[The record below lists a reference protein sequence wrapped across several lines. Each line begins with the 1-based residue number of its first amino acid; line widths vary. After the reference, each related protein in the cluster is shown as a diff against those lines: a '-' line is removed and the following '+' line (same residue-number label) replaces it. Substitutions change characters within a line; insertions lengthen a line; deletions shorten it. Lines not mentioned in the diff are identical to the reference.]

1 MFALTQ
7 EGAFTEAM
15 KLFWKIHPARLANLQ
30 AMSLLAGSNFLHRML
45 WKYQGWLQG
54 FNGGPLRQ
62 PTMRLVDRQLRP
74 LRGALEQCGLNPWPE
89 PDGDFFVGRNPA

>member
-1 MFALTQ
+1 
-7 EGAFTEAM
+7 
-15 KLFWKIHPARLANLQ
+15 
-30 AMSLLAGSNFLHRML
+30 ML

-74 LRGALEQCGLNPWPE
+74 LRSALEQCGLNPWPE
-89 PDGDFFVGRNPA
+89 PDGDFFVGRNPT

>member
-1 MFALTQ
+1 
-7 EGAFTEAM
+7 
-15 KLFWKIHPARLANLQ
+15 
-30 AMSLLAGSNFLHRML
+30 
-45 WKYQGWLQG
+45 LQG

-74 LRGALEQCGLNPWPE
+74 LRAALEQCGLNPWPE